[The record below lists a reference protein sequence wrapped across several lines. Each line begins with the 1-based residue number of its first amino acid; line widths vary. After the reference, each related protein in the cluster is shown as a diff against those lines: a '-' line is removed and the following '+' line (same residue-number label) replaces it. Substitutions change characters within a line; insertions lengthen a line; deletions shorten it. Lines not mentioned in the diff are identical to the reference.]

1 MGVPSPKSQMILSPL
16 VISNTRFT
24 PGLHG
29 MNSAEIAALGDSVM
43 RTFFVKE
50 AVALQELESVTVSF
64 TV

>member
-1 MGVPSPKSQMILSPL
+1 MILSPL

-50 AVALQELESVTVSF
+50 AVALQELESVPDQHKPRANLSCISC
-64 TV
+64 